1 MPWEHCG
8 ESVLDTEACPACGL
22 SKAEWTL
29 EIEVTRTFLVSNAKR
44 KKRKRDA
51 WIEVQLLD
59 SSGEPVA
66 DADYRIRL
74 PSSKVAKGALDAEG
88 KARVEEIRGGTCL
101 VEFPDYL
108 DEGEE
113 RETGESHIFELEE
126 AEFRFSY

>member
-8 ESVLDTEACPACGL
+8 ESILDNEPCPGCGL
-22 SKAEWTL
+22 SKTEWTL
-29 EIEVTRTFLVSNAKR
+29 EVEVTRTFMVTGARR

-59 SSGEPVA
+59 AGGEPVA

-74 PSSKVAKGALDAEG
+74 PSSKVAKGTLDAEG
-88 KARVEEIRGGTCL
+88 KARVEEIREGTCL

-113 RETGESHIFELEE
+113 RETGALQVFELEE